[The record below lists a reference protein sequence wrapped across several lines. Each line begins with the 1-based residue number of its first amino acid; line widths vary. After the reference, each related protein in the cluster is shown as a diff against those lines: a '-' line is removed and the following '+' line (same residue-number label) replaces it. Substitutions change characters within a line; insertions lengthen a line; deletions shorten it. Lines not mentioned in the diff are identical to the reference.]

1 MKFLVGDRV
10 WAPHTKH
17 GYILSDVI
25 SIVSNDTVMV
35 KTIDPPSEE
44 LKVNTQHLSYYN
56 SADDKD
62 FQDMV
67 EIQDLSEAS
76 ILSNLKNRYKSD
88 NIYTYIGNVLVSI
101 NPYKTLPIYN
111 MKELIKYQDIS
122 CIKKNSPHIYA
133 ISSKAF
139 QSMITE
145 KKNQSIIISG
155 ESGSGKTEASKS
167 ILQFLINSSNSNSST
182 SYDNSIEKDIMNSN
196 PILEAFGNS
205 RTTKNYNS
213 SRFGKFL
220 KIEFSNTDYRIV
232 GASIET
238 YLLEKSRISHR
249 PDKLNLNYHIFYYLV
264 WGASNEEQ
272 KKWGIVN
279 DPSKYRYLDAEPQV
293 LESYKTNSMNPKDL
307 SENYRLVKESMLSLG
322 LSKDEC
328 DNVFLILSS
337 ILHLGNIEFVQ
348 DSSGCSSFST
358 EDTLTNQSLELA
370 SKMLGYPTIGLFK
383 RALLSRN
390 LQSGGRGS
398 VYSRPLEVS
407 QSEQARD
414 ALSKSL
420 YFKIFQYIVEKINQK
435 FNNNSSSNSS
445 LNGANEFN
453 NSNNKKKKNENN
465 NFIGVLD
472 IFGFENLSINGLE
485 QLLIN
490 FTNEKLQQQFN
501 SNVFESEQKEYV
513 QEGIPWNSA
522 SFIDNKECIEL
533 VEKKSYGLISL
544 LDDECLMPKGS
555 EQSLLEKYNGNY
567 INHNPYYQRN
577 LAKGTFAV
585 KHFAGDVVYQ
595 TDGWLEKN
603 RDTLLADIEYL
614 LISSSNSLV
623 KKLFTQHLETSPTL
637 KPTPAPGSPLPSK
650 KSANISSVCSQFLDQ
665 LSKLVNTINSTTVHY
680 VRCIKPNTTM
690 DANNFSSSHV
700 LSQLRNVGVLNTVQI
715 RKMGYSYRRDFD
727 AFSSRYINILFNL
740 SEITTAAIT
749 KNHTIK
755 QQTEYLLN
763 FLSILL
769 EQQQQSQ
776 KQQQSNQIIK
786 KSFHIGKTKIFLSDE
801 LYMFLEIK
809 RYEMIVESAKVIQRF
824 LIMVRTRKLY
834 LEKKRSTIL
843 IQNVFRGYS
852 SRKEKQQLLV
862 IDKKLKEEEMA
873 KELERKKKEEEKKR
887 KEEEEIKR
895 KEEERQRKEEEER
908 QKELE
913 KKKKEE
919 EKKRKDDEKLKKE
932 EEKKKK
938 DEEKRLAK
946 EEEKKK
952 KKEKEITSTDQSSS
966 TSSSPAIASSAPTSE
981 KKNIFTNLKLPS
993 YLSFTSS
1000 STSSSPSSS
1009 TSTSTANTPKSFGSN
1024 ESTIPPIDL
1033 NQNNSIIVSSDSNF
1047 GSNDKKDNQNN
1058 NNNNNN
1064 QESTDNNNSPTNLK
1078 SSPIPIKSSSK
1089 WNSPSSSPTMNEFNR
1104 SRARIGRL
1112 TIRSASPISMLSSD
1126 VAIGKSKLSLSQ
1138 SNPTG
1143 PSNKSD
1149 DDSDCGS
1156 NSISGGSS
1164 VNGQHHHHH
1173 HHHQLIDKNR
1183 LSTSSIS
1190 SSDDISPMTLS
1201 PSVSCESIPTA
1212 EMSEEL
1218 LIEKNKRLRT
1228 EIIKEIVMTEK
1239 DYVRDLSIV
1248 INTFLIPIREKS
1260 ILNAK
1265 EINTL
1270 FSNIEILYNVN
1281 KTVLE
1286 ELEKDEVAA
1295 SIDINTSNT
1304 STNASSSGSTTNNQ
1318 FENTKVGQ
1326 AFLKMSHYLKM
1337 YTAYCSSQHASLKLL
1352 EDEKVKNQ
1360 AFRDFLDERMD
1371 DPTCRGLPL
1380 ISFIIKPVQRICKY
1394 PLLIKEC
1401 IRYTADDHPD
1411 RLILEEVD
1419 KKISD
1424 IVLNINEAK
1433 RSYDM
1438 FQKIV
1443 ELQSSIE
1450 GLEDLNLME
1459 PGRALLMEANVS
1471 SVKELN
1477 SEDSLQRFIFLFNNL
1492 ILICS
1497 PASVITNA
1505 INQFKSKKYIY
1516 KLKAKIP
1523 ITQCRLMFVANTDS
1537 VKNAIE
1543 ICNIKENSNYI
1554 LCFHTD
1560 QERSKWMKQIKLLI
1574 QEVKFANSGKSLI
1587 GFSRSVAT
1595 SV

>member
-1 MKFLVGDRV
+1 MKFLVGDKV
-10 WAPHTKH
+10 WAPHPKH
-17 GYILSDVI
+17 GF
-25 SIVSNDTVMV
+25 IVSNVTLMVNNDTVMI
-35 KTIDPPSEE
+35 KTIDQQSASEE
-44 LKVNTQHLSYYN
+44 FKVNVQQLSN
-56 SADDKD
+56 FNESDDKD

-76 ILSNLKNRYKSD
+76 ILSNLKKRYQS
-88 NIYTYIGNVLVSI
+88 NEIYTYIGNVLVSI
-101 NPYKTLPIYN
+101 NPYKSLPIYN
-111 MKELIKYQDIS
+111 MKELNKYQDIS
-122 CIKKNSPHIYA
+122 CIKKNAPHIYA

-139 QSMITE
+139 QSLVTE

-167 ILQFLINSSNSNSST
+167 ILQFLINSSNSLNNSNSSN
-182 SYDNSIEKDIMNSN
+182 SINENSIEKDIMDSN

-220 KIEFSNTDYRIV
+220 KIEFSNSDYRIV

-249 PDKLNLNYHIFYYLV
+249 PDKQNLNYHIFYYLV
-264 WGASNEEQ
+264 WGASKEEQ

-293 LESYKTNSMNPKDL
+293 LESYKQHSMNAKDL
-307 SENYRLVKESMLSLG
+307 SENYRLVKQSMLSLG
-322 LSKDEC
+322 LSVDEC
-328 DNVFLILSS
+328 DNVFLVLSS
-337 ILHLGNIEFVQ
+337 ILHLGNIEFEQ
-348 DSSGCSSFST
+348 DSLGSSSIST
-358 EDTLTNQSLELA
+358 TDENVNKSLEMA
-370 SKMLGYPTIGLFK
+370 SQMLGFPTIGLFK
-383 RALLSRN
+383 RALTSRN

-398 VYSRPLEVS
+398 VYSRPLDVS

-435 FNNNSSSNSS
+435 FKCNNNNSNSNSNHNNNSS
-445 LNGANEFN
+445 GI
-453 NSNNKKKKNENN
+453 KKNNNNN

-501 SNVFESEQKEYV
+501 SNVFESEQKEYI
-513 QEGIPWNSA
+513 QEGIAWNSA

-555 EQSLLEKYNGNY
+555 ETSLLEKFNGKY
-567 INHNPYYQRN
+567 MNHNPYYQRT
-577 LAKGTFAV
+577 LAKGTFGV
-585 KHFAGDVVYQ
+585 KHFAGEVVYQ

-603 RDTLLADIEYL
+603 RDTLLPDIEYL

-623 KKLFTQHLETSPTL
+623 KFMFTQNIESSPTL
-637 KPTPAPGSPLPSK
+637 KSSTPSPAGSPLPSK
-650 KSANISSVCSQFLDQ
+650 KTANSSSVCGQFLDQ
-665 LSKLVNTINSTTVHY
+665 LSKLVSTINSTTVHY

-690 DANNFSSSHV
+690 EADNFSSVHV

-727 AFSSRYINILFNL
+727 VFSSRYINILFNL
-740 SEITTAAIT
+740 SEITTTAIT

-769 EQQQQSQ
+769 DQQASP
-776 KQQQSNQIIK
+776 KKPTDK
-786 KSFHIGKTKIFLSDE
+786 KSFHIGKTKVFLSDE
-801 LYMFLEIK
+801 LYNFLEIK

-824 LIMVRTRKLY
+824 LIMTRTRKLY

-843 IQNVFRGYS
+843 IQNVIRGYA
-852 SRKEKQQLLV
+852 SRKEKQHLV
-862 IDKKLKEEEMA
+862 LIETKQREEEMA
-873 KELERKKKEEEKKR
+873 RELEKKKKEEER
-887 KEEEEIKR
+887 L
-895 KEEERQRKEEEER
+895 RKEEEER

-913 KKKKEE
+913 KKRKEE
-919 EKKRKDDEKLKKE
+919 EERARKEEERLKKE

-938 DEEKRLAK
+938 EEDKLKK
-946 EEEKKK
+946 EEEERKRKRK
-952 KKEKEITSTDQSSS
+952 EIGQRRGKEKEKGKRRYLFVD
-966 TSSSPAIASSAPTSE
+966 
-981 KKNIFTNLKLPS
+981 IFVTCHCN
-993 YLSFTSS
+993 FTSHS
-1000 STSSSPSSS
+1000 SSSSPSSS
-1009 TSTSTANTPKSFGSN
+1009 TSTSTANTPKSFVGGN
-1024 ESTIPPIDL
+1024 DSTSITPSSIDL
-1033 NQNNSIIVSSDSNF
+1033 NNNSNNNNNNSNQNNSIIVSSDSNF
-1047 GSNDKKDNQNN
+1047 GLEKKDIGTNN
-1058 NNNNNN
+1058 N
-1064 QESTDNNNSPTNLK
+1064 ETTFIDSPPSSLK
-1078 SSPIPIKSSSK
+1078 SSPIPIKAVNAK
-1089 WNSPSSSPTMNEFNR
+1089 WNSPSSSPTMNEFTR

-1126 VAIGKSKLSLSQ
+1126 VAIGKNKFSLSQ
-1138 SNPTG
+1138 STPGGNG
-1143 PSNKSD
+1143 GGSNGNKSD
-1149 DDSDCGS
+1149 CDEFTDQQ
-1156 NSISGGSS
+1156 N
-1164 VNGQHHHHH
+1164 
-1173 HHHQLIDKNR
+1173 NR
-1183 LSTSSIS
+1183 LSTSSVS
-1190 SSDDISPMTLS
+1190 SSNDDISPMTLS
-1201 PSVSCESIPTA
+1201 PSVSCESLPA

-1218 LIEKNKRLRT
+1218 LLEKNKRLRT

-1248 INTFLIPIREKS
+1248 INTFLIPIREKA

-1265 EINTL
+1265 EINIL

-1286 ELEKDEVAA
+1286 ELEKDDDEHQQH
-1295 SIDINTSNT
+1295 T
-1304 STNASSSGSTTNNQ
+1304 

-1352 EDEKVKNQ
+1352 EDEKMKNQ
-1360 AFRDFLDERMD
+1360 PFRDFLDERMD

-1401 IRYTADDHPD
+1401 IRYTAEDHPD
-1411 RLILEEVD
+1411 RSILEEVD

-1492 ILICS
+1492 ILVCS

-1543 ICNIKENSNYI
+1543 LCNIKENSNYI
-1554 LCFHTD
+1554 LCFHTE
-1560 QERSKWMKQIKLLI
+1560 QERARWMKQIKLLI
-1574 QEVKFANSGKSLI
+1574 QEFKFNNSGKSLI